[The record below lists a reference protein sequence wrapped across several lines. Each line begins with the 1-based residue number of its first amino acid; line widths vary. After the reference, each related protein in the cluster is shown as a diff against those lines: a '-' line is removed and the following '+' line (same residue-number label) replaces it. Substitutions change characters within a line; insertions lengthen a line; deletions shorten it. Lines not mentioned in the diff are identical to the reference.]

1 MLIHGHG
8 TGQSFQTGF
17 SVLELMMTLSV
28 ACILLLTGLPSFQ
41 QFTFRQH
48 MKAALASLHND
59 LMMARSEAVYR
70 NMRVVS
76 CPGSPATGCSG
87 ASDWSAGWIVF
98 ADSNADRQ
106 RQQDETIVR
115 HGQGVENLDIH
126 SSSGRTDIRFFP
138 NGSAP
143 GSNGSITF
151 CGLGGP
157 EKARKLVISN
167 MGRIRRDSAAGLDE
181 TRCPS

>member
-1 MLIHGHG
+1 MIIHGHG

-17 SVLELMMTLSV
+17 SVLELMITLSV
-28 ACILLLTGLPSFQ
+28 ASILLLTGIPSFQ

-59 LMMARSEAVYR
+59 LMMARSEAVHR
-70 NMRVVS
+70 NTRVVS
-76 CPGSPATGCSG
+76 CPGSPATGCSD

-98 ADSNADRQ
+98 ADNNADRQ
-106 RQQDETIVR
+106 HQVGETIIR
-115 HGQGVENLDIH
+115 HGQGFENLDIH

-157 EKARKLVISN
+157 DKARKLVISN
-167 MGRIRRDSAAGLDE
+167 MGRIRRDSAAGLNE
-181 TRCPS
+181 TLCPS